1 MSASNK
7 GTLQPLSASI
17 GAKIAPA
24 RSSSDP
30 GADRGGVV
38 PWRVRSCRRRHRPEL
53 FEIKVIKCRDVDF
66 QMAKKEILG
75 YYKSRG
81 EACPDEAASDL
92 ELDCHEIGDALHASK
107 IYAEARKIDGP
118 QVIVKTGRHKAQSIT
133 MVENA
138 KAIIIMKM
146 GTSRSAL
153 HNPQVKKVL
162 EFYLIDHLPNTL
174 WPHIDPHYSRDL
186 CH

>member
-1 MSASNK
+1 M
-7 GTLQPLSASI
+7 
-17 GAKIAPA
+17 
-24 RSSSDP
+24 
-30 GADRGGVV
+30 
-38 PWRVRSCRRRHRPEL
+38 PWRVRSCQRRHRPRL

-153 HNPQVKKVL
+153 HNTTSKKK
-162 EFYLIDHLPNTL
+162 FWNSISLIISPTHFG
-174 WPHIDPHYSRDL
+174 HILTRIIPGIFVINAEPELSPLGSSESGIAANENRQAFGADS
-186 CH
+186 CN